1 MRPQIMRHGA
11 IAALVLLGAAGG
23 PAAAQPPALSAD
35 PEETLVEELVVNAR
49 LPGPAWWRVSDADTT
64 VYILGTPSALPKG
77 QAWDKA
83 IVERRLTGAFAL
95 ITPPAAKAGLRDTP
109 ALIGI
114 MSKMRSK
121 TPLSQALPPA
131 LNARFTA
138 ALKTMG
144 KSADAYAGWKPLA
157 AGMLMARDF
166 RKSARL
172 DFDQPDA
179 AILRLARKKKVRIV
193 SAATYKAA
201 PAAKAIVRDHTPAA
215 GIACLEVALDEVEAG
230 GGRLRAAGQAWAK
243 GEVRTSM
250 SGVRGYERCAA
261 QLPGAAA
268 LNAKALS
275 DQTEAIARALKTPG
289 HAVAIMGVRP
299 LVSEDGVLQRLRA
312 RGYTVRTPGDS

>member
-1 MRPQIMRHGA
+1 MRPGV
-11 IAALVLLGAAGG
+11 IAALLLIAAASG
-23 PAAAQPPALSAD
+23 PAVAQAPALPAD
-35 PEETLVEELVVNAR
+35 PEETVVEELVVNAK

-64 VYILGTPSALPKG
+64 VYILGTPSALPRG
-77 QAWDKA
+77 QGWDRT

-95 ITPPAAKAGLRDTP
+95 ITPPEAKAGLRDTP
-109 ALIGI
+109 ALLGM
-114 MSKMRSK
+114 MSRMRSK
-121 TPLSQALPPA
+121 TPLSQALPPG
-131 LNARFTA
+131 LNTRFAA

-144 KSADAYAGWKPLA
+144 KSANAYAGWKPLA

-179 AILRLARKKKVRIV
+179 AILRMARRKKVRIV
-193 SAATYKAA
+193 PAGSYKAA
-201 PAAKAIVRDHTPAA
+201 KAARTIVRDHTPEA
-215 GIACLEVALDEVEAG
+215 GLACLEVALDEVEAG
-230 GGRLRAAGQAWAK
+230 GGRLRAAGQAWAA

-261 QLPGAAA
+261 QLPGAPA

-312 RGYTVRTPGDS
+312 RGYTVKTPGDS